1 MTKKL
6 IIAIVAV
13 FIAWQIIDFVLHTMI
28 LGSAYG
34 ATAHLWR
41 PMEEMKNGLM
51 VIVGLIAAATF
62 VYIYAAFISNKSMA
76 TAVKYGVIFGIGAG
90 VSMGYGSY
98 SVMPITYGIALGWFL
113 GTLVNATVGG
123 ILLGLLVKEDAPK
136 M

>member
-1 MTKKL
+1 
-6 IIAIVAV
+6 
-13 FIAWQIIDFVLHTMI
+13 
-28 LGSAYG
+28 
-34 ATAHLWR
+34 
-41 PMEEMKNGLM
+41 MEEMKNGLM